1 MMIKVLLISLIYNMS
16 IGLWSPPVG
25 DKFDKE
31 LFDRCQKDGFY
42 EYHHDNYT
50 VLLSDLGNV
59 YGKAIT
65 LDSCAIKYYTN
76 YYKKELTVKSTAT
89 RLYDMYIGKIRYY
102 DPQGK
107 LLEISDEDAPYKY
120 TIEDVVKFIKDKY
133 DVDLLKRE
141 KGWSWT
147 LISRSPTPTPHYMLR
162 FHTKEGLPVVYSIDG
177 IDGTII
183 WENVNGKETIIRDY
197 FEKKLKEQKEKKQ
210 K

>member
-1 MMIKVLLISLIYNMS
+1 MIKVLLISLIYNMS

-31 LFDRCQKDGFY
+31 LFDRNQKDGMY
-42 EYHHDNYT
+42 EYYQDGCT
-50 VLLSDLGNV
+50 ILLTDLGDRYSKIV
-59 YGKAIT
+59 HP
-65 LDSCAIKYYTN
+65 DSSAFEYRTF
-76 YYKKELTVKSTAT
+76 YYKKELTVRARSI
-89 RLYDMYIGKIRYY
+89 RLYDIYVGISKVYNIKGNLVK
-102 DPQGK
+102 
-107 LLEISDEDAPYKY
+107 EIDEDAPYKY

-141 KGWSWT
+141 KRSWT
-147 LISRSPTPTPHYMLR
+147 LISRSTNPSPHYMLR

>member
-31 LFDRCQKDGFY
+31 LFDRNQKDGFY
-42 EYHHDNYT
+42 EYHHDDYT
-50 VLLSDLGNV
+50 VVLSDLGNMYKRV
-59 YGKAIT
+59 IYPDSSAFEYGT
-65 LDSCAIKYYTN
+65 T
-76 YYKKELTVKSTAT
+76 YYKKELTVMGTAT
-89 RLYDMYIGKIRYY
+89 TLYGMFIGEIRSY
-102 DPQGK
+102 DIQGK
-107 LLEISDEDAPYKY
+107 LTEIRDMDAPYKY

-141 KGWSWT
+141 KGSWT
-147 LISRSPTPTPHYMLR
+147 LISRSPTPTLHYMLR
-162 FHTKEGLPVVYSIDG
+162 FLTKEGLPVVYSIDG

>member
-31 LFDRCQKDGFY
+31 LFDRNQKDGMY
-42 EYHHDNYT
+42 EYYQDGCT
-50 VLLSDLGNV
+50 ILLTDLGDRYSKIV
-59 YGKAIT
+59 HP
-65 LDSCAIKYYTN
+65 DSSAFEYRTF

-141 KGWSWT
+141 KGSWR

-162 FHTKEGLPVVYSIDG
+162 FISKEGFPVIYSIDG

-183 WENVNGKETIIRDY
+183 MENINGKRTDIEDY

>member
-1 MMIKVLLISLIYNMS
+1 MMIKVLLISLIYNMG
-16 IGLWSPPVG
+16 IGLWATPVG

-31 LFDRCQKDGFY
+31 LFDRNQKNNTY
-42 EYHHDNYT
+42 RYHYKENT
-50 VLLSDLGNV
+50 ILLADLGNMYTKTV
-59 YGKAIT
+59 YP
-65 LDSCAIKYYTN
+65 DSSALEYGTS
-76 YYKKELTVKSTAT
+76 YYKKELTIMATSTT
-89 RLYDMYIGKIRYY
+89 LYDMFIGEIRYY
-102 DPQGK
+102 DTQGK
-107 LLEISDEDAPYKY
+107 LIKIRDMDAPYKY

-141 KGWSWT
+141 KGSWT

-162 FHTKEGLPVVYSIDG
+162 FISKEGFPVIYSIDG

-183 WENVNGKETIIRDY
+183 MENINGKRTDIEDY

>member
-31 LFDRCQKDGFY
+31 LFDRYQKNGSY
-42 EYHHDNYT
+42 EYHHKENT
-50 VLLSDLGNV
+50 ILLYDTGNT
-59 YGKAIT
+59 YKKSIYP
-65 LDSCAIKYYTN
+65 DSCAITYHTT
-76 YYKKELTVKSTAT
+76 YYKEGLTVKGKAT
-89 RLYDMYIGKIRYY
+89 TLYDIYIGNTRAY
-102 DPQGK
+102 DKQGNC
-107 LLEISDEDAPYKY
+107 IQDIDEDAPYKY

-141 KGWSWT
+141 KGSWT

-162 FHTKEGLPVVYSIDG
+162 FISKEGFPVIYSIDG

-183 WENVNGKETIIRDY
+183 MENINGKRTDIEDY

>member
-16 IGLWSPPVG
+16 IGLWSPAVG

-42 EYHHDNYT
+42 EYHHDNST

-76 YYKKELTVKSTAT
+76 YYKKELTVRARSI
-89 RLYDMYIGKIRYY
+89 RLYDIYVGISKVYNIKGNLVK
-102 DPQGK
+102 
-107 LLEISDEDAPYKY
+107 EIDEDAPYKY

-141 KGWSWT
+141 KRSWT
-147 LISRSPTPTPHYMLR
+147 LISRSTNPSPHYMLR

-197 FEKKLKEQKEKKQ
+197 FEKKLKEQKEKK
-210 K
+210 